1 MNNVNTEKLV
11 KDMRTVIIDAEDLI
25 KATASQTG
33 ERIERVRA
41 KAEDSVRLARERL
54 QVVGEDLGT
63 RAKEAAREVDDQ
75 VHAHPWATA
84 GMAAG
89 VGLLV
94 GLLIGRN
101 K

>member
-11 KDMRTVIIDAEDLI
+11 QDMRTVIIDAEDLI
-25 KATASQTG
+25 KATANQTG
-33 ERIERVRA
+33 ERIERIRA
-41 KAEDSVRLARERL
+41 KAEDSVRLARQQL
-54 QVVGEDLGT
+54 QGFGADIGV

>member
-1 MNNVNTEKLV
+1 MNNVSTEKLV
-11 KDMRTVIIDAEDLI
+11 QDMRTVIIDAEDLI

-33 ERIERVRA
+33 ERIEKIRA
-41 KAEDSVRLARERL
+41 KAEDSVRVARQQL
-54 QVVGEDLGT
+54 KGFGEDIGT

>member
-1 MNNVNTEKLV
+1 MNHVATEKLV
-11 KDMRTVIIDAEDLI
+11 KDMRAVIVDAEDLI
-25 KATASQTG
+25 KATANQTG
-33 ERIERVRA
+33 ERIERIRA

-54 QVVGEDLGT
+54 QTVGEDVGA

>member
-11 KDMRTVIIDAEDLI
+11 KDMRTVIVDAEDLI
-25 KATASQTG
+25 KATTSQTG

-41 KAEDSVRLARERL
+41 KAEDSVRVARERL
-54 QVVGEDLGT
+54 QVFGEDLGT
-63 RAKEAAREVDDQ
+63 RAKEAAREVDGQ